1 MDNIIFFLIA
11 EGCSLLFLYL
21 GFLLWEKR
29 KIEVI
34 HGYRYRKVRQEDKKA
49 YTGIMGKA
57 MVVIG
62 AGITVSAV
70 LGVAALSFAGMVAGI
85 ASSSFAAGLCMMLF
99 GQIKYNGGLF

>member
-1 MDNIIFFLIA
+1 
-11 EGCSLLFLYL
+11 
-21 GFLLWEKR
+21 
-29 KIEVI
+29 
-34 HGYRYRKVRQEDKKA
+34 
-49 YTGIMGKA
+49 

-99 GQIKYNGGLF
+99 GQIKYNRGLF

>member
-34 HGYRYRKVRQEDKKA
+34 HGYRYRKIN
-49 YTGIMGKA
+49 Y
-57 MVVIG
+57 
-62 AGITVSAV
+62 
-70 LGVAALSFAGMVAGI
+70 
-85 ASSSFAAGLCMMLF
+85 
-99 GQIKYNGGLF
+99 

>member
-1 MDNIIFFLIA
+1 M
-11 EGCSLLFLYL
+11 
-21 GFLLWEKR
+21 GFLLWEKG

-34 HGYRYRKVRQEDKKA
+34 HGYHYRKVRQEDKKA

-85 ASSSFAAGLCMMLF
+85 ASFAAGLCMMLF
-99 GQIKYNGGLF
+99 GQIKYNMGLF

>member
-21 GFLLWEKR
+21 GFLLWQKG

-34 HGYRYRKVRQEDKKA
+34 HGYHYRKVRQEDKKA

-70 LGVAALSFAGMVAGI
+70 LGVAALSFAVMVAGI
-85 ASSSFAAGLCMMLF
+85 ASFAAGLCMMLF
-99 GQIKYNGGLF
+99 GQIKYNRGLF